1 MAVLS
6 RKTCALAI
14 EMLATSMTRTS
25 LELLLYKHEVSERLL
40 VVENK
45 RKLLLLA
52 FQQLEKNGD
61 YARLLNIVRDAVET
75 LSADRKL
82 ELEAALLRDGF
93 VISGKEMVPEETRSQ
108 EHKTALEQLVSK
120 HEGKLT
126 SATLLHHLKEAEVL
140 FRLEKWDA
148 SIGQARNFV
157 EQLLTD
163 IACATSKARHE
174 TPNLEKP
181 VKVRDYLQSC
191 GFFDEAER
199 KKLVDGVYGYFSE
212 EGSHPGISEQS
223 TARVC
228 LSVLWT
234 FGFYVLE
241 KFEKWPT

>member
-6 RKTCALAI
+6 RKTCAIAIGVLAKG
-14 EMLATSMTRTS
+14 MSKTN
-25 LELLLYKHEVSERLL
+25 LELLLYKHEVPERLT

-45 RKLLLLA
+45 HKLLLLA
-52 FQQLEKNGD
+52 FQQLEKTGKYD
-61 YARLLNIVRDAVET
+61 VLLNLIQDAVEGLPPEWT
-75 LSADRKL
+75 Q
-82 ELEAALLRDGF
+82 ELKSALLRDGF
-93 VISGKEMVPEETRSQ
+93 VISGKEIVPEETRAQ
-108 EHKTALEQLVSK
+108 EHKTALEQLVGA
-120 HEGKLT
+120 HADKL
-126 SATLLHHLKEAEVL
+126 SATVLVHHLKEAEEQ

-157 EQLLTD
+157 EQLLSD
-163 IACATSKARHE
+163 VASAISNAKHE
-174 TPNLEKP
+174 SPDLDKP
-181 VKVRDYLQSC
+181 VKVRNYLQGC

-199 KKLVDGVYGYFSE
+199 RKLVDGVYGYFSE

-234 FGFYVLE
+234 VGFYVLE

>member
-14 EMLATSMTRTS
+14 ELLAKSMTRTK
-25 LELLLYKHEVSERLL
+25 LELLLYKHEVPDGLF

-45 RKLLLLA
+45 EKLLMVV
-52 FQQLEKNGD
+52 FQFLEKRED
-61 YARLLNIVRDAVET
+61 YDRLLNIIQ
-75 LSADRKL
+75 SALKDLPTEFGK
-82 ELEAALLRDGF
+82 ELQNALIRDGF
-93 VISGKEMVPEETRSQ
+93 VATDNDIVPDETRAE
-108 EHKTALEQLVSK
+108 EHKTALEQLVGR
-120 HEGKLT
+120 HANKL
-126 SATLLHHLKEAEVL
+126 SAAILLHHLKEAEDL

-157 EQLLTD
+157 EQLLSD
-163 IACATSKARHE
+163 IATVISKSKHE
-174 TPNLEKP
+174 TSDLSAP
-181 VKVRDYLQSC
+181 VKVRNYLQTS

-241 KFEKWPT
+241 KFEEWPT